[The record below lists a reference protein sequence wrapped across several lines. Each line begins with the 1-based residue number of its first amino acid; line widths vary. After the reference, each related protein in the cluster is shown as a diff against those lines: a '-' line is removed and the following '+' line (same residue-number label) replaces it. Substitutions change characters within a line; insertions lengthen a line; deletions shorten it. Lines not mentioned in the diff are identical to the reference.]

1 MTDLQRDKETQ
12 IFFDYGNES
21 KCSVKVD
28 AYEIFIYNIDVSYQL
43 FPLSGMSHT
52 EMLHLNLRSFSLL
65 KSLFKINLNQMN
77 HSFSIR
83 FDPMISW

>member
-28 AYEIFIYNIDVSYQL
+28 ANEIFIYNIDVSYFL
-43 FPLSGMSHT
+43 
-52 EMLHLNLRSFSLL
+52 
-65 KSLFKINLNQMN
+65 
-77 HSFSIR
+77 
-83 FDPMISW
+83 WA

>member
-1 MTDLQRDKETQ
+1 
-12 IFFDYGNES
+12 
-21 KCSVKVD
+21 
-28 AYEIFIYNIDVSYQL
+28 
-43 FPLSGMSHT
+43 MSHT

-83 FDPMISW
+83 FDPISWWKIIVPCDTADSFFQS